1 MYVMILLSYYFSIVN
16 YILQLLDYRN
26 YVNSIKI

>member
-1 MYVMILLSYYFSIVN
+1 MILLSYYFSIVY

-26 YVNSIKI
+26 YVNSIKT

>member
-1 MYVMILLSYYFSIVN
+1 MILLSYYFSKVN

-26 YVNSIKI
+26 YVNSIKT